1 MVMRSI
7 TLWNLVVRVRPAEG
21 RTGEQW

>member
-1 MVMRSI
+1 VMRSI